1 MYLKMLPRPV
11 YLFVL
16 LVLLTPPINIF
27 NTVLF
32 HAGIDAVKG
41 AATGIEE
48 YNPRSNKW
56 TQITTMETR
65 RLQFGVAIVNGKL
78 YVTGMLF

>member
-1 MYLKMLPRPV
+1 M
-11 YLFVL
+11 
-16 LVLLTPPINIF
+16 
-27 NTVLF
+27 
-32 HAGIDAVKG
+32 KG

-56 TQITTMETR
+56 THLTTMETR

-78 YVTGMLF
+78 YVTGNVGYSSLSRELEL